1 VGYGTALGVIRAAR
15 EKGKRV
21 SVIATETRPVMQGA
35 RLTAFELKH
44 DGIDVSIAPDTSIAL
59 LMARGMIDK
68 VIVGADRVLRDG
80 HVFNKIGTYQLAIL
94 AKEHKIPFYVAAPLS
109 SFDLKSRVEDV
120 IIEERAYDEV
130 VKVAGKR
137 IAPKG
142 IRVFNPAFDVT
153 PPTLITAIVT
163 EKGVLEPPYEQSIA
177 KILS

>member
-1 VGYGTALGVIRAAR
+1 
-15 EKGKRV
+15 
-21 SVIATETRPVMQGA
+21 
-35 RLTAFELKH
+35 
-44 DGIDVSIAPDTSIAL
+44 
-59 LMARGMIDK
+59 RGMIDK